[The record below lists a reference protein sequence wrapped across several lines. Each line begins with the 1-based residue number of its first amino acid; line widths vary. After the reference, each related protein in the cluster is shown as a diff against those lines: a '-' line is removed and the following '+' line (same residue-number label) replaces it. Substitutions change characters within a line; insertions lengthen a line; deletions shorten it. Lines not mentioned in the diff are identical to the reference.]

1 MGHVGIIGGHGK
13 IALLTAPLLVD
24 QGHTV
29 TSVIRKQEQVS
40 DIEEIGANALVKDIS
55 ALSTEQMTEVFTD
68 QNFDVVIWSA
78 GVGGGDAQRT
88 WEVDRDAAIRSMDA
102 AEAAGVKR
110 YLMVSYLGA
119 SFDHGVPEDDDFYAY
134 AQSKAEADQ
143 HLRETGLDWTLVG
156 PTALSLDEP
165 TGSISITTDAGE
177 AKASRANV
185 ARVLVA
191 ALADDST
198 VRKALPFTDG
208 DTPIAQAIAEAP
220 ATDKLA

>member
-24 QGHTV
+24 EGNTV
-29 TSVIRKQEQVS
+29 TSIIRKQDQVG
-40 DIEEIGANALVKDIS
+40 DVEETGANALVKDIS
-55 ALSTEQMTEVFTD
+55 DLSTEQMTEVFKD
-68 QNFDVVIWSA
+68 QNFDAIIWSA
-78 GVGGGDAQRT
+78 GVGGGDPERT

-102 AEAAGVKR
+102 AENADVKR

-143 HLRETGLDWTLVG
+143 HLRETGLDWTIVG

-165 TGSISITTDAGE
+165 SGKINVTTEAGGN
-177 AKASRANV
+177 KASRANV
-185 ARVLVA
+185 ARVLAA
-191 ALADDST
+191 ALADETT

-208 DTPIAQAIAEAP
+208 DTPIAQALADAP